1 MIWFITFK
9 SYFCLSC
16 IILQNFISLGCMYHC
31 QLWLKTGKRWKLL
44 NPLKFPNLLTF
55 SDRPFLPASG
65 VFEFL
70 LGRPVIMFIPSVSHH
85 QMYLLLFLQKDY
97 LALFVSVY
105 LTAYGNQDCM
115 RELKENSWKTVQAF
129 RLLLTWDNTFF

>member
-9 SYFCLSC
+9 LYFCLSY
-16 IILQNFISLGCMYHC
+16 ITLQNFISLGGMYHC
-31 QLWLKTGKRWKLL
+31 QLWLKTEKRWKLL

-55 SDRPFLPASG
+55 SDSPFIPVSG
-65 VFEFL
+65 VFEFF

-85 QMYLLLFLQKDY
+85 QMCLLLFLQKDY
-97 LALFVSVY
+97 LVLFVSVY

-115 RELKENSWKTVQAF
+115 RELKENSWKTVQAC
-129 RLLLTWDNTFF
+129 RLLLTWDNAFF